1 MIGAVV
7 GAVVGVVVGVV
18 VYGMARRM
26 VCAGSVHVLVLH
38 GAQHEL
44 CRVEAAAVVVVGG
57 EVLKEVC
64 KHPPLMR
71 SRLHLRL
78 AHELE
83 QVTQRV
89 LRQPHLIEVSMER
102 LVLTYDSMERL
113 VLTDDSPT
121 YCLLPTAYC
130 LLSTHYSLPGWRPRW
145 TD

>member
-78 AHELE
+78 THELE
-83 QVTQRV
+83 HVTQRV
-89 LRQPHLIEVSMER
+89 LRQPHLIQAPMER
-102 LVLTYDSMERL
+102 LVLTYDL
-113 VLTDDSPT
+113 LLTT
-121 YCLLPTAYC
+121 YCLLFTPHYLVGGLDGQVEQRVDCTAQ
-130 LLSTHYSLPGWRPRW
+130 
-145 TD
+145 

>member
-1 MIGAVV
+1 MVGVMV
-7 GAVVGVVVGVV
+7 GAMVGVMVGVV

-26 VCAGSVHVLVLH
+26 VCAGSVHAHVLVLH

-57 EVLKEVC
+57 EVVKEVC
-64 KHPPLMR
+64 KHGPLMR

-89 LRQPHLIEVSMER
+89 LRQPHLIKVSMER
-102 LVLTYDSMERL
+102 LVLYL
-113 VLTDDSPT
+113 LILTIQ
-121 YCLLPTAYC
+121 
-130 LLSTHYSLPGWRPRW
+130 WRG
-145 TD
+145 